1 MLTWRAAGVRQ
12 TTYVNGVASSEVR
25 LQTAAVETQKGKAKD
40 EAKKKTKPKNPWQK
54 ESEEP
59 TEKEAEKEAEKE
71 KKDDEKKKE
80 PTKKET
86 ADEKKARE
94 LKERQARELYC
105 LDPAKIALFHSPQS
119 EPEAAGG
126 VEDDARGLYVRY
138 LKIVHFCWNA
148 DDVRKQMDA
157 LRAED
162 EELEVVHEA
171 ARSQADKFVLESMY
185 HTATPIWFHPA
196 FAAENADVRPAHE
209 PRPRIPPRSPTHPQP
224 THPPPAAAPLRQAFI
239 QGTGLESGSMSLS
252 LPVLVLT
259 LNAMLKPNGLADV
272 LPLNQRS
279 ALATAAT
286 LLSDASK
293 LAARL
298 AAGCQPHWGQVP
310 AQHRVVCER
319 AASRYL

>member
-1 MLTWRAAGVRQ
+1 MRQ

-59 TEKEAEKEAEKE
+59 TEKEAKKEAEKE

-80 PTKKET
+80 PSKKET

-105 LDPAKIALFHSPQS
+105 LDPAKIALFHAPQS

-126 VEDDARGLYVRY
+126 VEDDERGLYVRY

-157 LRAED
+157 LRAVD

-209 PRPRIPPRSPTHPQP
+209 PRSRIPPRSHHPRAH
-224 THPPPAAAPLRQAFI
+224 HPPLLPGGRRSSKGRGSRAAPCPCRCRSSCSRSTRCSSPMASPPCYHS
-239 QGTGLESGSMSLS
+239 TS
-252 LPVLVLT
+252 
-259 LNAMLKPNGLADV
+259 D
-272 LPLNQRS
+272 QRS
-279 ALATAAT
+279 PRPRRCSATRP
-286 LLSDASK
+286 SW
-293 LAARL
+293 R
-298 AAGCQPHWGQVP
+298 PV
-310 AQHRVVCER
+310 
-319 AASRYL
+319 